1 MRKTYK
7 GNNFLGKQRY
17 DHSLLPCCEGCTMG
31 KPPSCALVQTLLR
44 ILD

>member
-17 DHSLLPCCEGCTMG
+17 DHSYHVVKRVPMG
-31 KPPSCALVQTLLR
+31 KPPSCALVQTVLR

>member
-17 DHSLLPCCEGCTMG
+17 DHSYHVVKGVPWGSLPPVLLSKLC
-31 KPPSCALVQTLLR
+31 
-44 ILD
+44 